1 MRPTYHPPWR
11 RGEEWDLISL
21 LERQQSPCFTVLLPL
36 SGGAELVDLEDPDG
50 ISVLPL
56 NLQPVGEDKE
66 VAIDGRGSLVARAQH
81 VAPMVA
87 SSTGSI
93 VAST

>member
-1 MRPTYHPPWR
+1 MLYRAITL
-11 RGEEWDLISL
+11 G
-21 LERQQSPCFTVLLPL
+21 
-36 SGGAELVDLEDPDG
+36 GGAELVDLEDPDG

-56 NLQPVGEDKE
+56 DLLPVGEDEE
-66 VAIDGRGSLVARAQH
+66 VAIDGRGGLVARAQH

-87 SSTGSI
+87 SSTGLI